1 MFARSQ
7 PMPHRPLGKVLTRAG
22 VLTSRPT
29 AFLIVLAYGAAW
41 FLIDRA
47 NFDWHAAATLV
58 VWLMT
63 LFIQRAQ
70 HRDTQSIQAKL
81 DELLAALP
89 GARSDLHRLELE
101 EPEDIEKE
109 RGTQPLRS

>member
-1 MFARSQ
+1 MSL
-7 PMPHRPLGKVLTRAG
+7 RPLGKLLTRAG
-22 VLTSRPT
+22 VLTSRPA
-29 AFLIVLAYGAAW
+29 AFLIVISYGAAW
-41 FLIDRA
+41 FLLDRR

-58 VWLMT
+58 IWLMT

-81 DELLAALP
+81 DELLSALP
-89 GARSDLHRLELE
+89 EARSDLHRLERE

-109 RGTQPLRS
+109 RGTQPMG